1 MDCEAVSMAVAQS
14 VREVWSAS
22 ESEGVDELL
31 VELFFFF
38 VVFLERLLEDVDEV
52 TPSDLPN
59 FS

>member
-1 MDCEAVSMAVAQS
+1 MAVAQS